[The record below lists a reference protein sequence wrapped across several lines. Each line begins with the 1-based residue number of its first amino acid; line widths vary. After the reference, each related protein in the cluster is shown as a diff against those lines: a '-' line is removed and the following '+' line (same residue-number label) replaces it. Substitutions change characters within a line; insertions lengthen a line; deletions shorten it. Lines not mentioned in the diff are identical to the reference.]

1 MPTYKPIPKN
11 GPRLVVSNPLPP
23 IHAALCDAI
32 NTRHQIAF
40 IYQGKPR
47 VVEPHDYGIKNG
59 SPKLLVYQLRAT
71 DDDPRSGAEGW
82 RLLDVSK
89 IATCT
94 VLEDSFPG
102 SRAPSSRRHGTW
114 DEVFARVA

>member
-1 MPTYKPIPKN
+1 MSGALDQLLRFAIAHT
-11 GPRLVVSNPLPP
+11 RLIQVSYGGRLRL
-23 IHAALCDAI
+23 A
-32 NTRHQIAF
+32 
-40 IYQGKPR
+40 
-47 VVEPHDYGIKNG
+47 EPHDYGIKNG

-114 DEVFARVA
+114 DEVFARGA